1 MARGRSRILCPCTVL
16 FRERGYNLCCGEGKH
31 TSCSSVPPWEI
42 YNYQLLVY
50 AFPSFNLLFL
60 YFIIYFILLCV
71 IHKNARASGGELL
84 IIKHADGVKA
94 YLVQS
99 RMGETREKWPV
110 RGGWGGGGGK
120 GLEESLRLLHRERE
134 RLSVKIFPGECKQQK
149 NEISGGTITRA
160 CTEIKGCN

>member
-110 RGGWGGGGGK
+110 RGGWGGGGGERV
-120 GLEESLRLLHRERE
+120 GGISPSTTPRERKAI
-134 RLSVKIFPGECKQQK
+134 SK
-149 NEISGGTITRA
+149 NISRRMQTTK
-160 CTEIKGCN
+160 E